1 MLALSAFDATFGLL
15 VAFGGIGIVVNA
27 LVVYIVI
34 QALGERA
41 ENTRRATERDEPGTT
56 AL

>member
-1 MLALSAFDATFGLL
+1 VLALSAFDATFGLL